1 MISKGRRQRNMAFA
15 KQVIWITT
23 LLLALFSIQDIQAE
37 ETDQFT
43 LPPGE
48 LVDIGP
54 TVSRRLFK
62 VIENAI
68 AKTNLEIQALLPKAK
83 QSRNAAIQLARRSS
97 DAYIVDLIYNETGIG
112 LPESTY
118 ERWLRWGGFA
128 KKLQPMR
135 FNEAWPWQTVYWLV
149 FSQCPGSLIFLSP
162 TINMYGYYFG
172 TDKIGHFFQQGQG
185 YYKIY
190 MRYLAKGKSI
200 EHAHAAMI
208 AHGQRQEDGF
218 FGTMLNGVFSNG
230 DLSGNY
236 AGWKFYMNLAHEVK
250 IGKATLSPIIA
261 FKDNQ
266 WTFAKK
272 INKDNLLKPY
282 INDNLNE
289 AWNPCHYFF
298 MRSVIR
304 SNIKKRCGVW
314 FKRKGLTRKM
324 VLEKRKET
332 NLWQGEDYGHWLPK
346 DEAVTLD
353 ACFGGR

>member
-1 MISKGRRQRNMAFA
+1 MAFA
-15 KQVIWITT
+15 RHVIFITI
-23 LLLALFSIQDIQAE
+23 LLFSLFGTQEIQAE

-43 LPPGE
+43 FPPGE

-54 TVSRRLFK
+54 TVSLRLYS
-62 VIENAI
+62 VLENAMR
-68 AKTNLEIQALLPKAK
+68 KTNLEIQALLPKAQHSK
-83 QSRNAAIQLARRSS
+83 KAASQLALRSS
-97 DAYIVDLIYNETGIG
+97 DAYIVDLIYDETGIG

-118 ERWLRWGGFA
+118 ERWLRWGSFP
-128 KKLQPMR
+128 KEVQPMR
-135 FNEAWPWQTVYWLV
+135 FNEAWPWNTVYWLV

-185 YYKIY
+185 YYKLY
-190 MRYLAKGKSI
+190 MRYLAKGKS
-200 EHAHAAMI
+200 EEQAHAAMI

-236 AGWKFYMNLAHEVK
+236 AGWKFYMNLAHTVQ
-250 IGKATLSPIIA
+250 IGDLVLPPIIV
-261 FKDNQ
+261 FKNNQ
-266 WTFAKK
+266 WIFAKS
-272 INKDNLLKPY
+272 IDKDNLLKPY

-304 SNIKKRCGVW
+304 NNIKKRCASW

-324 VLEKRKET
+324 VQAKRTET
-332 NLWQGEDYGHWLPK
+332 NLWKGEDYGHWLPAN
-346 DEAVTLD
+346 EAVTLD
-353 ACFGGR
+353 ACFGGK